1 MAKYQKQPVDP
12 DEPVEMFDGF
22 SQIDPQ
28 TGESLKGKML
38 NMITNILMIRG
49 KLKSKYVVKLLEV
62 PEVLGY
68 WERAFTHKSY
78 DPINNYEFLEFLG
91 DGTVNNCTKWYI
103 SRKFNEYD
111 ANYRF

>member
-1 MAKYQKQPVDP
+1 
-12 DEPVEMFDGF
+12 MFDGF

-68 WERAFTHKSY
+68 
-78 DPINNYEFLEFLG
+78 
-91 DGTVNNCTKWYI
+91 
-103 SRKFNEYD
+103 
-111 ANYRF
+111 